1 MLGVALPQRRSAAG
15 TLNLPADGDLQE
27 ALNSAR
33 PGDTIYL
40 AAGATYTGNFVLRAR
55 GGTAAQP
62 IVIRTA
68 GTDAVAPGTRLSP
81 ADAAGLA
88 KLRSPNSSPAL
99 ATEPLA
105 RGWRLELLEFL
116 ANRDGAGD
124 IITLGDGS
132 TSQKQ
137 ASSVPTALTLD
148 RLYIHGDERRG
159 RSARSH

>member
-1 MLGVALPQRRSAAG
+1 M
-15 TLNLPADGDLQE
+15 LNLPANGDLQE

-55 GGTAAQP
+55 GASATQP
-62 IVIRTA
+62 IVLRTA
-68 GTDAVAPGTRLSP
+68 GIDAVAPGTRMSP
-81 ADAAGLA
+81 ENAAGLA

-99 ATEPLA
+99 ATEPQA

-116 ANRDGAGD
+116 SNKDGAGD

-132 TSQKQ
+132 TAQKQ
-137 ASSVPTALTLD
+137 AATVPSVLTLD
-148 RLYIHGDERRG
+148 RLYIHGDEQSGQKRAIALNASDVTIRIG
-159 RSARSH
+159 